1 MHNHLTLTSHHSTS
15 YEQGL
20 APICFLMAKGEKEI
34 EYSIFLKKKKKK
46 DGEKSNLDT
55 LDGEKFY
62 LFFFF
67 FFLFFPFA
75 FQ

>member
-34 EYSIFLKKKKKK
+34 EYSIFLKKKKKRM
-46 DGEKSNLDT
+46 EKNQILT
-55 LDGEKFY
+55 PWMEKNSFS
-62 LFFFF
+62 FFF
-67 FFLFFPFA
+67 FFPFA

>member
-62 LFFFF
+62 LFFLFSFF
-67 FFLFFPFA
+67 FFLFS